1 MKLPHGELLLFAK
14 EVTNKTEDSIEVH
27 CVFPMLPSLAMFIE
41 AAAQCSAGFDVGD
54 NIELGF
60 LTMVK
65 NIQLQVPITIKESE
79 YLFTLHQE
87 ALVGEYSQYS
97 FEAVALKSKVKTVTG
112 SFTVMI
118 KKKELE

>member
-14 EVTNKTEDSIEVH
+14 EITKKNQDSIEVH
-27 CVFPMLPSLAMFIE
+27 CIFNTLPSLAMFIE
-41 AAAQCSAGFDVGD
+41 AAAQCSAGFEMDD

-60 LTMVK
+60 LTIAK
-65 NIQLQVPITIKESE
+65 NIQLLESITENE
-79 YLFTLHQE
+79 YLFRLHKE

-97 FEAVALKSKVKTVTG
+97 FEAVALKTQVKVVAG

-118 KKKELE
+118 KKKALV

>member
-14 EVTNKTEDSIEVH
+14 EVTKRTEDSIEVR
-27 CVFPMLPSLAMFIE
+27 CAFNNLPSLAMFME
-41 AAAQCSAGFDVGD
+41 SAAQCSAGFDLDD

-60 LTMVK
+60 LTMAK
-65 NIQLQVPITIKESE
+65 NILLLGTIKESE
-79 YLFTLHQE
+79 YLFTLHKE

-97 FEAVALKSKVKTVTG
+97 FEAVALKSKVKVVTG

-118 KKKELE
+118 KMKELE